1 MARYQASIVC
11 ISCLTDQFPKR
22 TLMGDPGYVAGMVK
36 YQSDML
42 SNDTAALIRSKISP
56 YHTLNVS
63 AYDPTLLDSLET

>member
-1 MARYQASIVC
+1 
-11 ISCLTDQFPKR
+11 
-22 TLMGDPGYVAGMVK
+22 MGDPSYVAGLLK

>member
-1 MARYQASIVC
+1 MARYQVPIVYAS
-11 ISCLTDQFPKR
+11 SPTDQFPKR
-22 TLMGDPGYVAGMVK
+22 TLMGDPSYVAGMVK
-36 YQSDML
+36 YQSEML

>member
-1 MARYQASIVC
+1 MARYQASKVYV
-11 ISCLTDQFPKR
+11 SSLTNQFPKR
-22 TLMGDPGYVAGMVK
+22 TRMGDPSYVAGLLK

-42 SNDTAALIRSKISP
+42 SEDTAALIRSKISP